1 MPGGVHEF
9 MKAWEPEEDQIIM
22 EMLERLGPKWSKIVQ
37 RLPGRTVSSVRN
49 RWQRIDKGR
58 RLREAGHESKNR
70 CQQCGKPKRGHVC
83 MARLKNRGESGEL
96 AAIALKQWETAN
108 HVVTGVAAEGGE
120 GLLLLGHSGGEGVV
134 QVHLGVPQMPHV
146 SRSSSAPA
154 CLQGNA
160 NSPGGRDYDRGQASM
175 DNAALLSQL
184 SSGQNMGFDALAAAA
199 EAELKRTNSC
209 DIQRTTSCC
218 SLGAGSMAGSN
229 LSSSTVHT
237 VLLSFGTSPNI
248 KREGDSQGSSTSD
261 ISSTPSVSEEADLA
275 KLKAAAEHNQRLAD
289 LVAAD
294 QRIFGGGGCDED
306 EVARIE
312 AEAEAALLA

>member
-1 MPGGVHEF
+1 

-96 AAIALKQWETAN
+96 AAIALKQWEVAN
-108 HVVTGVAAEGGE
+108 HVVTGGPVKGGEGGE
-120 GLLLLGHSGGEGVV
+120 T
-134 QVHLGVPQMPHV
+134 VPLV
-146 SRSSSAPA
+146 SRSMSAPA
-154 CLQGNA
+154 YLEGNGER
-160 NSPGGRDYDRGQASM
+160 PVGRDYDKGLASM
-175 DNAALLSQL
+175 ENAGLLSQM
-184 SSGQNMGFDALAAAA
+184 SCGMTSGFNALAAAA

-209 DIQRTTSCC
+209 DLQRTASCG
-218 SLGAGSMAGSN
+218 SLGDARGMSN
-229 LSSSTVHT
+229 HQVSNLSSSTSAALPLSSSTVHT
-237 VLLSFGTSPNI
+237 ALFSFGPGPASV
-248 KREGDSQGSSTSD
+248 KGESSSSSGSQDSSTSD
-261 ISSTPSVSEEADLA
+261 TASMPSVADEIDHA
-275 KLKAAAEHNQRLAD
+275 KLKAAEHKQRLAD

-294 QRIFGGGGCDED
+294 QRIFSGDEGCDD
-306 EVARIE
+306 EAAARIE
-312 AEAEAALLA
+312 AEAEAAQVA

>member
-83 MARLKNRGESGEL
+83 MARLKNRGEGGEL
-96 AAIALKQWETAN
+96 AAMALKQWEDSQVPEDAP
-108 HVVTGVAAEGGE
+108 EGEE
-120 GLLLLGHSGGEGVV
+120 GNREEGKA
-134 QVHLGVPQMPHV
+134 QAPVPV

-154 CLQGNA
+154 YLEGH
-160 NSPGGRDYDRGQASM
+160 PKRKYDRGHASLE
-175 DNAALLSQL
+175 NAALLSQL
-184 SSGQNMGFDALAAAA
+184 SSGMTCGFSALAAAA

-209 DIQRTTSCC
+209 ELQRASSCS
-218 SLGAGSMAGSN
+218 SLGAGSS

-237 VLLSFGTSPNI
+237 VLLSFGAGPPDANGEAGSH
-248 KREGDSQGSSTSD
+248 DSSTSD
-261 ISSTPSVSEEADLA
+261 ISSTPSVAEEAEASHA
-275 KLKAAAEHNQRLAD
+275 KLTSNAAADHNLRLAA

-294 QRIFGGGGCDED
+294 QRIFGGEKIDKS
-306 EVARIE
+306 
-312 AEAEAALLA
+312 EAARLDASQVA

>member
-22 EMLERLGPKWSKIVQ
+22 EMLNRLGPKWSKIVQ

-96 AAIALKQWETAN
+96 AAIALKQWESVRSTGDEPRGGDEEGAGEDAEV
-108 HVVTGVAAEGGE
+108 HV
-120 GLLLLGHSGGEGVV
+120 L
-134 QVHLGVPQMPHV
+134 VPQV
-146 SRSSSAPA
+146 NRSSSAPA
-154 CLQGNA
+154 ALERK
-160 NSPGGRDYDRGQASM
+160 GGGAERPSDRGHSSLE
-175 DNAALLSQL
+175 NAALLSQL
-184 SSGQNMGFDALAAAA
+184 SSGTSGFNALAAAA

-209 DIQRTTSCC
+209 ELLRTHSC
-218 SLGAGSMAGSN
+218 SSVGAGSN
-229 LSSSTVHT
+229 VSSSTMHS
-237 VLLSFGTSPNI
+237 VLLSFGAGPPNF
-248 KREGDSQGSSTSD
+248 KREEGSQGSSTSTEGD
-261 ISSTPSVSEEADLA
+261 SSISEISSTPSVGEEVDPPYGKLSAD
-275 KLKAAAEHNQRLAD
+275 HSQRLAA

-294 QRIFGGGGCDED
+294 QRIFAGEELDED
-306 EVARIE
+306 DSTQFDASQVA
-312 AEAEAALLA
+312 